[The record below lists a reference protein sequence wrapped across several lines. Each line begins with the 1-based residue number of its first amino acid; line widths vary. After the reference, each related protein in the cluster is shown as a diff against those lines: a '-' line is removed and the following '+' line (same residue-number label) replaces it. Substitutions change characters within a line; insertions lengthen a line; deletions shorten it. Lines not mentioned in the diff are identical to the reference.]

1 MCSLCGT
8 LGGSEHWAAA
18 MPDRE
23 ASAAGQ
29 TRRAE
34 RLAHVRVAN
43 GVLRLFSLRLDD
55 WQGSAFVLT
64 SATGKREVVDSLPA
78 VWQAAAVM
86 LGRPIDPLDPD
97 LIDRLT
103 RKPG

>member
-1 MCSLCGT
+1 MCSLCGS
-8 LGGSEHWAAA
+8 LGGPEHWAVAV
-18 MPDRE
+18 PDRE
-23 ASAAGQ
+23 ASAAGR

-34 RLAHVRVAN
+34 RLAHARIAN
-43 GVLRLFSLRLDD
+43 GVLRLFSLHLDD

-78 VWQAAAVM
+78 VWLAAAAM
-86 LGRPIDPLDPD
+86 LGRPIDPLDLD

-103 RKPG
+103 GRPR

>member
-1 MCSLCGT
+1 
-8 LGGSEHWAAA
+8 LGGPEHWAVAV
-18 MPDRE
+18 PDRE
-23 ASAAGQ
+23 GSAAGR

-34 RLAHVRVAN
+34 RLAHARVAN
-43 GVLRLFSLRLDD
+43 GVLRLFSLHLDD

-78 VWQAAAVM
+78 VWQAAAAM
-86 LGRPIDPLDPD
+86 LGRPIDPLERD

-103 RKPG
+103 SKPG